1 MPGATPRRFS
11 SKYLS
16 LALPLASLLAA
27 LPARAAV
34 YSYVDWT
41 TANVGAG
48 TAEGTITLPDNS
60 TVTVTFE
67 AINENLTPG
76 TLYGAQTN
84 GGANFWNPSTP
95 YISPQVENAPP
106 STDLLQLSGGQNQT
120 YRVTLSEPIKD
131 PIMAIVSLGQGGL
144 ACSYD
149 FDSPFTIVSQG
160 VGYWGGSDTALQ
172 ALPGDV
178 LEGHEGHGTIQFIGT
193 FSTFSWTVPTPES
206 WHGFT
211 FAIRT
216 TERIE
221 PTPSEGGAGGVG
233 NMGGADG
240 SGLGGT
246 AAEGNGEAGV
256 GPGSGTGGQND
267 AAGGALPLE
276 GLAGDAPAPVG
287 GESSA
292 GGNTSGGKPSTGGT
306 SSLPLGG
313 ENAGGDDDGFA
324 VTKQDSG
331 CNCSVVGEGGDFG
344 VAGLALALGLG
355 TVARL
360 RRRGVRR

>member
-1 MPGATPRRFS
+1 MLGRTPRRFS
-11 SKYLS
+11 RKSLV

-41 TANVGAG
+41 AADVGAG

-60 TVTVTFE
+60 TVTVTFA

-76 TLYGAQTN
+76 TLFGAQTN
-84 GGANFWNPSTP
+84 GGTNFWSPSTP
-95 YISPQVENAPP
+95 YTSSQVENAPP

-131 PIMAIVSLGQGGL
+131 PIMAIVSLGQSGL

-160 VGYWGGSDTALQ
+160 AGYWGGSDTALQ

-178 LEGHEGHGTIQFIGT
+178 LEGHEGHGTIQFLGT

-233 NMGGADG
+233 GVGNLGGADG
-240 SGLGGT
+240 TGVGGT
-246 AAEGNGEAGV
+246 AEE
-256 GPGSGTGGQND
+256 GSGEGGVPPAAGIGGQND
-267 AAGGALPLE
+267 VGVPFPTAGLGGESTVAAGGEAN
-276 GLAGDAPAPVG
+276 G
-287 GESSA
+287 
-292 GGNTSGGKPSTGGT
+292 GGNSSTGG
-306 SSLPLGG
+306 SSILPNGG
-313 ENAGGDDDGFA
+313 DNAGGEDDGFA

-331 CNCSVVGEGGDFG
+331 CNCSVIGAESDFG
-344 VAGLALALGLG
+344 ISAVLLALGLG

-360 RRRGVRR
+360 RRRR